1 MTADPLQDEPLLRR
15 LASRDRAAFEVLMR
29 RYNRRLYRLA
39 YACLR
44 GETEAQDV
52 VQETYLNAYRSIG
65 DFRGESSV
73 ATWLSRLVLNECHA
87 RQRRHLRRE
96 NVIPMVSSEA
106 NMSAV
111 DAVADDAEPRE
122 GTFGRAQMRGLL
134 ERKVAELPEAFRL
147 VFVLRAVEELSVAET
162 AECLGIAEETV
173 RSRHFRA
180 RGLLRESLA
189 QDVDLA
195 VQDLFE
201 FDGPRCDG
209 IIATVLARLPERE
222 PQQEESDEPLECS
235 SPPCYGH
242 EFKD

>member
-1 MTADPLQDEPLLRR
+1 MTADPLLDAALLPR

-44 GETEAQDV
+44 GETEAQDA
-52 VQETYLNAYRSIG
+52 VQEAYLSAYRSIG

-73 ATWLSRLVLNECHA
+73 ATWLSRLALNECRA
-87 RQRRHLRRE
+87 RQRRRLRRE
-96 NVIPMVSSEA
+96 NVIAMVSSQA

-111 DAVADDAEPRE
+111 DAVVDDTEPPE
-122 GTFGRAQMRGLL
+122 KTFGRAQMRGLL
-134 ERKVAELPEAFRL
+134 ERKVAELPEAFRV

-189 QDVDLA
+189 RDVDLA

-201 FDGPRCDG
+201 LDGPRCDA
-209 IIATVLARLPERE
+209 IIATVLARLPEQELQRGE
-222 PQQEESDEPLECS
+222 PDEPRECS

-242 EFKD
+242 EFE